1 MNKLFN
7 VPSHML
13 GDFSEMLVENELVNE
28 IKGRTDDDEII
39 IEVNYRSD
47 QKGSILDL
55 VEWLEDSIEAE
66 DDSDDD
72 DVDEDEDDSDEST
85 KD

>member
-55 VEWLEDSIEAE
+55 VEWLEDTIEAE

-72 DVDEDEDDSDEST
+72 DVDEDDSDEST